1 MGSPAR
7 HTRYA
12 TKGLSGG
19 EGTNKGEKLVGC
31 RSNRDHRCGDCCGH
45 SAVKSGWRDV
55 RCGHTEEEGRCFA
68 RNATGEDGSSY
79 SERSETMYVSRLTF
93 HTTPGKTHE
102 GRAGAAE
109 THGHGEPGRWRRSRR
124 PRRKLLLAIERLP
137 VS

>member
-55 RCGHTEEEGRCFA
+55 RFGHTEEGGVFLHGTRQ
-68 RNATGEDGSSY
+68 
-79 SERSETMYVSRLTF
+79 
-93 HTTPGKTHE
+93 GKTDRVTRKGVKPCMYRVSHFIPHL
-102 GRAGAAE
+102 A
-109 THGHGEPGRWRRSRR
+109 RRMRSSR
-124 PRRKLLLAIERLP
+124 
-137 VS
+137 SC